1 MFVHSIVG
9 IDKENDMEDI
19 IAVSGTLLPG
29 TYATQLVT
37 AGFQLVADEPLEKGG
52 QNTGPSPDTLLC
64 MSLASCTTITLRMYA
79 NRKGW
84 DTGTL
89 HVDVRLITAA
99 DGTRS
104 FERTIRCTSA
114 LSEEQ
119 HTRLLSVANKCP
131 IHKILSQANTIQTQ
145 WPAA

>member
-1 MFVHSIVG
+1 M
-9 IDKENDMEDI
+9 NDMEDI
-19 IAVSGTLLPG
+19 IAVSGTVQPG
-29 TYATQLVT
+29 AYATQLES
-37 AGFQLVADEPLEKGG
+37 AGFQWVADEPVEKGG

-84 DTGTL
+84 ETGAL
-89 HVDVRLITAA
+89 RVDVRLITAA

-104 FERTIRCTSA
+104 FERTIRCASV

-119 HTRLLSVANKCP
+119 HARLLSVANKCP
-131 IHKILSQANTIQTQ
+131 IHKILSQANTIHTQ
-145 WPAA
+145 WPAE